1 MESGIILRIEKI
13 SPNDG
18 LGLRT
23 VVFFKGCPLH
33 CAWCS
38 TPEGQSC
45 KREWYYKQAKCLH
58 CGRCLRACK
67 AGALSVS
74 ADRTALVRDR
84 SKCVE
89 CFRCGDVC
97 PTHAVGVYGQVMT
110 VEEVMREI
118 RKDTLFYFNSGGG
131 VTLSG
136 GDILLQ
142 AEFAAALLQA
152 CKAECI
158 HTMAELDLFGSYD
171 RVVKPAPY
179 LDACFVDIKH
189 MDSALHK
196 QWTGVGNESILENL
210 QRLCRDFPQLPLHI
224 RVPLIPGVNDS
235 RENIRATAQFCSGL
249 PSCRSLEFLPYHRL
263 GAATYQYTQRV
274 YPLSALEALSAA
286 EACDRVRFLTKAP
299 WPFDIEVVRKKLN

>member
-1 MESGIILRIEKI
+1 MQTGMVL
-13 SPNDG
+13 
-18 LGLRT
+18 
-23 VVFFKGCPLH
+23 
-33 CAWCS
+33 
-38 TPEGQSC
+38 
-45 KREWYYKQAKCLH
+45 KQAKCLH

-142 AEFAAALLQA
+142 ADFAAALLKECKRDWHPHHGGARFIWLLRSRGKACAASGCLFCGCQA
-152 CKAECI
+152 HGQRSAQ
-158 HTMAELDLFGSYD
+158 ALDG
-171 RVVKPAPY
+171 R
-179 LDACFVDIKH
+179 
-189 MDSALHK
+189 
-196 QWTGVGNESILENL
+196 
-210 QRLCRDFPQLPLHI
+210 
-224 RVPLIPGVNDS
+224 
-235 RENIRATAQFCSGL
+235 
-249 PSCRSLEFLPYHRL
+249 
-263 GAATYQYTQRV
+263 
-274 YPLSALEALSAA
+274 
-286 EACDRVRFLTKAP
+286 
-299 WPFDIEVVRKKLN
+299 